1 MSGKD
6 APHKMWG
13 GRFHEAL
20 DPDLL
25 AFASSFDTDRRL
37 LRWDI
42 VGSIAHVQMLG
53 ATGIIPAQDV
63 SAITGGL
70 RAILTDATSGRLRLE
85 GPYEDVH
92 SFVEGVLYQ
101 RIGQVAGRL
110 HTARS
115 RNDQVATAFRLFVKD
130 QLVDLVARIT
140 DLMEATVARAEA
152 TVEVLLPAFTHL
164 QHAQPVRLAH
174 HLLAYVWMLDRDA
187 DRMIESHRRTDVLPL
202 GSGAVAGVS
211 FPIDRQR
218 VADALGFAHLSENS
232 IDATGDRDF
241 AVDAVAAA
249 ALGMVHLSRWSD
261 ELVLWASEEFAFI
274 TMADRVATGSSL
286 MPQKKNP
293 DPVELIRGRTGRV
306 CGAVSALLTMLKGLP
321 AGYSRDLQE
330 DKEIVFE
337 ALDLVSASVRALNTF
352 LAGVTFSAARMTEA
366 AHRGLLTAT
375 EIADYLARQGM
386 AFRDAHEA
394 AGRVVQEALARG
406 CQLWELPLDVYTQI
420 APLAGPDIL
429 DAVRPLAAVEAKRV
443 PGGTAKAAVQVQ
455 LDNARRQVAT
465 RRAWAEEAAR
475 RMQRVA
481 ALGDR
486 G

>member
-1 MSGKD
+1 
-6 APHKMWG
+6 MWG

-25 AFASSFDTDRRL
+25 AFTSSFDTDRRL

-53 ATGIIPAQDV
+53 ATGIIPAQD
-63 SAITGGL
+63 ATTIADGL

-187 DRMIESHRRTDVLPL
+187 DRMIESHRRADVLPL

-232 IDATGDRDF
+232 VDATGDRDF

-249 ALGMVHLSRWSD
+249 ALGMVHLSRWSE

-306 CGAVSALLTMLKGLP
+306 CGAVSALLTTLKGLP

-375 EIADYLARQGM
+375 EIADYLARKGM
-386 AFRDAHEA
+386 PFRDAHEA
-394 AGRVVQEALARG
+394 AGRVVEEALARG

-443 PGGTAKAAVQVQ
+443 PGGTAKAAVQIQ
-455 LDNARRQVAT
+455 LDNARRQVAA
-465 RRAWAEEAAR
+465 RRVWAEEAAR

>member
-1 MSGKD
+1 
-6 APHKMWG
+6 MWG

-25 AFASSFDTDRRL
+25 TFTSSFGTDRRL
-37 LRWDI
+37 LRWD
-42 VGSIAHVQMLG
+42 VVASIAHVQMLG
-53 ATGIIPAQDV
+53 ATGIIPNPDA
-63 SAITGGL
+63 SAIAGGL
-70 RAILTDATSGRLRLE
+70 RTLLADAASGVLKIE
-85 GPYEDVH
+85 GPYEDIH
-92 SFVEGVLYQ
+92 SFVEAVLYQ
-101 RIGQVAGRL
+101 RFGPMAGRL

-130 QLVDLVARIT
+130 QLVDLVALII
-140 DLMEATVARAEA
+140 DLMRATVARAEA
-152 TVEVLLPAFTHL
+152 TVDVLLPGFTHL

-187 DRMIESHRRTDVLPL
+187 DRMVESHRRADVLPL
-202 GSGAVAGVS
+202 GSGALAGVS

-218 VADALGFAHLSENS
+218 VADALGFARLSENS
-232 IDATGDRDF
+232 VDATGDRDF

-249 ALGMVHLSRWSD
+249 AQLMVHLSRWSE
-261 ELVLWASEEFAFI
+261 ELVLWASDEFAFI
-274 TMADRVATGSSL
+274 VLADRVATGSSL

-293 DPVELIRGRTGRV
+293 DPIELIRGRTGRV
-306 CGAVSALLTMLKGLP
+306 CGALLALLTMLKGLP

-337 ALDLVSASVRALNTF
+337 ALDLVSASVRAMHTVLE
-352 LAGVTFSAARMTEA
+352 GVTFSAARMSEA

-375 EIADYLARQGM
+375 EIADYLVRKGM
-386 AFRDAHEA
+386 PFRDAHED
-394 AGRVVQEALARG
+394 AGRVVQEALGRG
-406 CQLWELPLDVYTQI
+406 CALWELPLDVYTKI
-420 APLAGPDIL
+420 TPLAGPDIL

-443 PGGTAKAAVQVQ
+443 PGGTAKATVQTQ
-455 LDNARRQVAT
+455 LNDARRQVAE

>member
-1 MSGKD
+1 MSSKD

-25 AFASSFDTDRRL
+25 TFTSSFGIDRRL

-42 VGSIAHVQMLG
+42 VASIAHAQMLG
-53 ATGIIPAQDV
+53 ATRIIPAADA
-63 SAITGGL
+63 SAIVDGL
-70 RAILTDATSGRLRLE
+70 RATLTDTMSGRLRVE
-85 GPYEDVH
+85 GPYEDIH
-92 SFVEGVLYQ
+92 SFVEAVLYQ
-101 RIGQVAGRL
+101 RIGAVAGRL

-115 RNDQVATAFRLFVKD
+115 RNDQVATAFRLFIKD
-130 QLVDLVARIT
+130 QLVDLVTGLA

-152 TVEVLLPAFTHL
+152 TMDVLLPGFTHL

-187 DRMIESHRRTDVLPL
+187 DRLIDNHRRADVLPL

-241 AVDAVAAA
+241 AVDAVTAA
-249 ALGMVHLSRWSD
+249 ALVMVHLSRWSE
-261 ELVLWASEEFAFI
+261 ELVLWASDEFGFI

-306 CGAVSALLTMLKGLP
+306 CGAVSAMLTMLKGLP
-321 AGYSRDLQE
+321 AGYARDLQE
-330 DKEIVFE
+330 DKAIAFE
-337 ALDLVSASVRALNTF
+337 ALDLVVASLRALHAF
-352 LAGVTFSAARMTEA
+352 LAGVTFSTDRMSEA

-375 EIADYLARQGM
+375 EVADYLARKGM
-386 AFRDAHEA
+386 PFREAHDA
-394 AGRVVQEALARG
+394 AGRIVSEALARG
-406 CQLWELPLDVYTQI
+406 CQLWELPLTVYTQI
-420 APLAGPDIL
+420 APLAGADIL
-429 DAVRPLAAVEAKRV
+429 DAVRPLAAVEAKRA
-443 PGGTAKAAVQVQ
+443 PGGTSKSAVQTQ
-455 LDNARRQVAT
+455 LDTARERVASRQ
-465 RRAWAEEAAR
+465 AWAVEAAG

-481 ALGDR
+481 ALGER

>member
-1 MSGKD
+1 
-6 APHKMWG
+6 MWG

-25 AFASSFDTDRRL
+25 TFTSSFGTDRRL
-37 LRWDI
+37 LRWD
-42 VGSIAHVQMLG
+42 VVASIAHVQMLG
-53 ATGIIPAQDV
+53 AAGIIPTPDAA
-63 SAITGGL
+63 AIAGGL
-70 RAILTDATSGRLRLE
+70 RALLADAASGGLEIE
-85 GPYEDVH
+85 GPYEDIH
-92 SFVEGVLYQ
+92 SFVEAVLYQ
-101 RIGQVAGRL
+101 RLGPIAGRL

-130 QLVDLVARIT
+130 QLVDLVALII
-140 DLMEATVARAEA
+140 DLMTATVARAEA
-152 TVEVLLPAFTHL
+152 TVDVLLPGFTHL

-187 DRMIESHRRTDVLPL
+187 DRMVESHRRADVLPL
-202 GSGAVAGVS
+202 GSGALAGVS

-218 VADALGFAHLSENS
+218 VADALGFARLSDNS
-232 IDATGDRDF
+232 VDATGDRDF

-249 ALGMVHLSRWSD
+249 AQLMVHLSRWSE
-261 ELVLWASEEFAFI
+261 ELVLWASDEFAFI
-274 TMADRVATGSSL
+274 ALSDRVATGSSL

-306 CGAVSALLTMLKGLP
+306 CGALVALLTVLKGLP

-337 ALDLVSASVRALNTF
+337 ALDLVSASVRAMQTF
-352 LAGVTFSAARMTEA
+352 LEGVTFSAARMSEA

-375 EIADYLARQGM
+375 EIADYLARKGM
-386 AFRDAHEA
+386 PFRDAHEV
-394 AGRVVQEALARG
+394 AGRVVQEALGRG
-406 CQLWELPLDVYTQI
+406 CPLWELPLDVYTKI
-420 APLAGPDIL
+420 TPLAGPDIL

-443 PGGTAKAAVQVQ
+443 PGGTAKAAVQAQ
-455 LDNARRQVAT
+455 LADAHTQVAT
-465 RRAWAEEAAR
+465 RRAWAEQAAR

>member
-6 APHKMWG
+6 TPHKMWG

-20 DPDLL
+20 DPDL
-25 AFASSFDTDRRL
+25 FTFTSSFGTDRRL
-37 LRWDI
+37 LRWD
-42 VGSIAHVQMLG
+42 VVTSIAHVQMLG
-53 ATGIIPAQDV
+53 ATGIIPDPDAIAIA
-63 SAITGGL
+63 SALRALLADAASGGL
-70 RAILTDATSGRLRLE
+70 KIE
-85 GPYEDVH
+85 GPFEDIH
-92 SFVEGVLYQ
+92 SFVEAVLYQ
-101 RIGQVAGRL
+101 RLGPMAGRL

-130 QLVDLVARIT
+130 QLVDLVALII
-140 DLMEATVARAEA
+140 DLMRATVARAEA
-152 TVEVLLPAFTHL
+152 TMDVLLPGFTHL

-187 DRMIESHRRTDVLPL
+187 DRMVESHRRADVLPL

-218 VADALGFAHLSENS
+218 VANALGFARLSDNS
-232 IDATGDRDF
+232 VDATGDRDF

-249 ALGMVHLSRWSD
+249 AQLMVHLSRWSE
-261 ELVLWASEEFAFI
+261 ELVLWASDEFAFI
-274 TMADRVATGSSL
+274 TLADRVATGSSL

-306 CGAVSALLTMLKGLP
+306 SGALVALLTTLKGLP

-337 ALDLVSASVRALNTF
+337 ALDLVRASVGAMQTF
-352 LAGVTFSAARMTEA
+352 LAGVTFSAARMSEA

-375 EIADYLARQGM
+375 EIADYLARKGM
-386 AFRDAHEA
+386 PFRDAHEV
-394 AGRVVQEALARG
+394 AGRVVQEALERG
-406 CQLWELPLDVYTQI
+406 CPLWELPLDVYTKI
-420 APLAGPDIL
+420 TPLAGPDIL

-443 PGGTAKAAVQVQ
+443 PGGTAKAAVQAQ
-455 LDNARRQVAT
+455 LADAGRQVAA

-475 RMQRVA
+475 QMQRVA